1 MFGFL
6 KPGKK
11 TDKPRILIVE
21 DEPDLAQTIQDRLE
35 MNEYVVIRAE
45 NGQQGLEKAIKEQP
59 DLILLDVNMPIMDG
73 FQMLEALRNHP
84 KGSHLVVIMLTVSS
98 QKDDV
103 ARAEAGGV
111 DDYIVKPFEL
121 GNLVDKIEQVLQQ
134 RSAHVK

>member
-6 KPGKK
+6 KSGKK

-45 NGQQGLEKAIKEQP
+45 NGQEGLEKAIEEQP
-59 DLILLDVNMPIMDG
+59 DLILLDVNMPVMDG

-84 KGSHLVVIMLTVSS
+84 KGSHLVVMMVTVSS

-103 ARAEAGGV
+103 TRAEARGV
-111 DDYIVKPFEL
+111 EDYIVKPFEL
-121 GNLVDKIEQVLQQ
+121 ADLVDKIEQVLRQ
-134 RSAHVK
+134 RSTRVE